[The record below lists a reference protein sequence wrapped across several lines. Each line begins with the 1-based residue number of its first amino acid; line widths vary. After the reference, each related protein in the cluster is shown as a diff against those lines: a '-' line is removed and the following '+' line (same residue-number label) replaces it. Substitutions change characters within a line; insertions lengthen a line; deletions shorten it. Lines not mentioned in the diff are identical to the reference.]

1 MHVQKGPNDV
11 TLPPT
16 PPQPPDGEGEL
27 ASLDELMDTEVDSDE
42 ARSARRDRASATG
55 QPKRRKGVNWPRL
68 AERILGRLAPTL
80 HQAIVAMTL
89 VVAGFACIV
98 AMWGGYGVICVILLC
113 ALLRSALTKLSV
125 PATA

>member
-27 ASLDELMDTEVDSDE
+27 ASLDELMDTEE
-42 ARSARRDRASATG
+42 HPR
-55 QPKRRKGVNWPRL
+55 PRKGVNWPRL

-80 HQAIVAMTL
+80 YQSILAMTV

-98 AMWGGYGVICVILLC
+98 AMWGGYGVVCVVLLC
-113 ALLRSALTKLSV
+113 ALLRGTLTKLREPV
-125 PATA
+125 MA